1 MAKRPQYELNWTQGK
16 KGSEDAFFVRAT
28 VFVVEQ
34 GFQVEFDDLDKVSW
48 HLTVYDGE
56 EPIGAARIYR
66 TLTASGSWAESAY
79 WKNTAAKKSAD

>member
-1 MAKRPQYELNWTQGK
+1 MAKQPQYELNWTQGK
-16 KGSEDAFFVRAT
+16 QGSEDAFFVRAT

-56 EPIGAARIYR
+56 EPIGASIR